1 MSPFAMEY
9 FGKEIF
15 VILACRTNLMSGIL
29 KNNLYFMEVKQ
40 I

>member
-1 MSPFAMEY
+1 MSAFAVED

-15 VILACRTNLMSGIL
+15 VILACRTNLVTVIL
-29 KNNLYFMEVKQ
+29 KNNLVFVEITQ